1 MVCGNPSLWLQKMH
15 QLMQETQETT
25 MSTEEVFLRTIVNNE
40 IYKEVGCFKIKTI
53 TNKRL
58 LLFCM
63 YW

>member
-1 MVCGNPSLWLQKMH
+1 MVCGNQSLWLQKMH

>member
-1 MVCGNPSLWLQKMH
+1 MVCGNQSLWLQKMH

-25 MSTEEVFLRTIVNNE
+25 MSTEEVFLKTIVNNE
-40 IYKEVGCFKIKTI
+40 IYKEVGCFKSKKI

-63 YW
+63 C